1 MDLTSRTTRHGGEM
15 LARIRTSLGNELELL
30 SEELTRRL
38 TGRLEM
44 GEVEQLTL
52 VDDERIQFVQ
62 QRMRRLGQLVAGLAG
77 VDHGS
82 IWSDRAGFG
91 SIVRVRDCLTDEVDT
106 YELMTGE
113 FVDPAEGHVSL
124 SSPIGHALTGAR
136 VGDEVSV
143 TTPVGERR
151 FEVLSVL
158 TLPARL
164 GIRDGAGDRRR
175 ERRASGKL
183 HPA

>member
-1 MDLTSRTTRHGGEM
+1 M
-15 LARIRTSLGNELELL
+15 ARIRTSLGSELEML
-30 SEELTRRL
+30 SEELTSRL
-38 TGRLEM
+38 AGRLES
-44 GEVEQLTL
+44 GDTEELAQA
-52 VDDERIQFVQ
+52 DDERLHFVQ
-62 QRMRRLGQLVAGLAG
+62 QRVRRLGQLVAGLAG
-77 VDHGS
+77 AGHGS

-124 SSPIGHALTGAR
+124 SSPIGHALIGAR
-136 VGDEVSV
+136 AGDEIAV

-158 TLPARL
+158 SLPARL

-175 ERRASGKL
+175 ERRASGEL
-183 HPA
+183 NPA